1 MILTKSKALSF
12 LALLFLYPAQSYAQ
26 GIDSV
31 TQMATAIYTAPG
43 YLIIAVGLVVGFATT
58 IAGVTHFKNSA
69 HNRMQYPVAEG
80 IAKLGA
86 GVGMLAFTFVYTV
99 LKASFLTAGDTSWA
113 ASGGND
119 VLSISNVV
127 MESADATENSF
138 IDKFLTNEFKAI
150 IFGLLWLTGLIFLFV
165 GIFSLKDVTS
175 KKDGAIKGPLI
186 RIAGAMVCMNPMLFL
201 CVIAMLG
208 PRFLCVE

>member
-1 MILTKSKALSF
+1 MTYKRCIALLF
-12 LALLFLYPAQSYAQ
+12 LALLFISPAHAYAQ

-31 TQMATAIYTAPG
+31 ASMATAMYEAPG

-58 IAGVTHFKNSA
+58 ISGVTHFKNSA
-69 HNRMQYPVAEG
+69 HNRMQFPIAEG
-80 IAKLGA
+80 VSKLGA
-86 GVGMLAFTFVYTV
+86 GVAMLAFTFVYTV
-99 LKASFLTAGDTSWA
+99 IKASFLTAGDTSWA
-113 ASGGND
+113 SAGGND

-127 MESADATENSF
+127 MESADAAENSF
-138 IDKFLTNEFKAI
+138 LDKFLTSEFKAI

-186 RIAGAMVCMNPMLFL
+186 RIGGAMVCMNPMLFL
-201 CVIAMLG
+201 CIIAMLG
-208 PRFLCVE
+208 PRFLCVD